1 MYRVIQDL
9 TRDELDELKLS
20 YLMVLENDTEY
31 PVLLPDPDDIPDE
44 ALFEYYDG
52 MMFSED
58 DSFVTLRRRKRND
71 TVRYPQGSGRSLS
84 RR

>member
-31 PVLLPDPDDIPDE
+31 PALLPDPDDIPDE

-58 DSFVTLRRRKRND
+58 DFFCNHEKEETE
-71 TVRYPQGSGRSLS
+71 
-84 RR
+84 

>member
-31 PVLLPDPDDIPDE
+31 PVLLPDPDNIPDE
-44 ALFEYYDG
+44 ALFEYYDV
-52 MMFSED
+52 MVFSED
-58 DSFVTLRRRKRND
+58 DFCCNLEKKETE
-71 TVRYPQGSGRSLS
+71 
-84 RR
+84 

>member
-20 YLMVLENDTEY
+20 YLMVLESDTEY
-31 PVLLPDPDDIPDE
+31 PVLLPDLDDIPDE

-58 DSFVTLRRRKRND
+58 DFFCNLEKKETE
-71 TVRYPQGSGRSLS
+71 
-84 RR
+84 

>member
-44 ALFEYYDG
+44 TLFEYYDG
-52 MMFSED
+52 MTFTED
-58 DSFVTLRRRKRND
+58 DFFCNLEKKETE
-71 TVRYPQGSGRSLS
+71 
-84 RR
+84 

>member
-1 MYRVIQDL
+1 MK
-9 TRDELDELKLS
+9 LKLS

-31 PVLLPDPDDIPDE
+31 PALLPDPDDIPDE

-58 DSFVTLRRRKRND
+58 DFFCNLEKKETE
-71 TVRYPQGSGRSLS
+71 
-84 RR
+84 

>member
-1 MYRVIQDL
+1 MRRRKRMYRVIQDL

-31 PVLLPDPDDIPDE
+31 PALLPDPDDIPDE

-58 DSFVTLRRRKRND
+58 DFFCNLEKKETE
-71 TVRYPQGSGRSLS
+71 
-84 RR
+84 